1 MKKTIKKLAQVKIM
15 NIISQDDEGYDELDN
30 LYNQAKDIYNDGM
43 IELVDNHTPIQVY
56 QTNTRMTFRTS
67 QTKAI
72 RDMALYNFASY
83 HEKNKPL
90 RKELSKSSQ
99 VKLDI
104 TMDDVEFTD
113 HGAVVQQ
120 MPEIELHFDNNISD
134 VYSVRLKQENK
145 YYYNLVLDAS
155 VDLSSIDDFAMIL
168 PEKDA
173 LVVID
178 GASKRKLHINHN
190 GKPKNIP
197 TEVIRAIGA
206 RLERNRIII
215 ADSQPQNFS
224 RRIMSSCERPLPVGV
239 SLNRSK
245 FDGDSES
252 LYYHICKR
260 LELKANN
267 IEEYET
273 KEMSFDDEDVSIR
286 TIRDIIE
293 YYAKE

>member
-15 NIISQDDEGYDELDN
+15 NIISQDDEGYEELEN

-43 IELVDNHTPIQVY
+43 IELVDNQTPIQVY
-56 QTNTRMTFRTS
+56 QTNTRMTFRTP

-104 TMDDVEFTD
+104 TMDDVELTE
-113 HGAVVQQ
+113 HGAIVQQ
-120 MPEIELHFDNNISD
+120 MPEIELHFDASIAD

-155 VDLSSIDDFAMIL
+155 VDLESIKDFAMIL

-178 GASKRKLHINHN
+178 GASKRKLHIHHN

-197 TEVIRAIGA
+197 TEVTRAIGT

-239 SLNRSK
+239 SVNRTK
-245 FDGDSES
+245 FEGDSDS

-260 LELKANN
+260 LELYADDLD
-267 IEEYET
+267 EYDT
-273 KEMSFDDEDVSIR
+273 KEMSFDEEDVSIR